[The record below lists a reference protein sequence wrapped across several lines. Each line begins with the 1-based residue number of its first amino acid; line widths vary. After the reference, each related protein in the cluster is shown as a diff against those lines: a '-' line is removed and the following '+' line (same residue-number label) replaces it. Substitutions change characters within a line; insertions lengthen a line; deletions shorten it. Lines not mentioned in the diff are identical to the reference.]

1 MDTGLKEL
9 LENEVLSEDTKTAFL
24 EAWNKKVQDVK
35 SSLKEEVEANVRE
48 EFARRYEQD
57 KNNLVEA
64 MDNMLSDAVT
74 KHAKESYEATKALKE
89 ERVKLTKAIKETR
102 AAYKARVS
110 NHMKTLEAFVLSQLK
125 PQMESLTES
134 KVKVIKKLREH
145 RVALNQQTVKRINT
159 LESFVVDHLKKE
171 ITDFKQDKDALV
183 EMKVKM
189 ASEAKAKLDETKT
202 AFIERASKLVEKT
215 VESHLRKEMTQLK
228 EDIRGARENIFGR
241 RLFEAFQAEYMTSYL
256 SEGTRVKKLSDT
268 LKETEQKLAE
278 ATQKLSSSK
287 TLMEQAQRRVQLSE
301 ERAQRVKALNELLKP
316 LNRDKREVMES
327 LLETVK
333 TVNLK
338 EAFRKYLPAVLN
350 ETVRGN
356 NKNGNRQ
363 VVTESRPQEKKTVV
377 HTGNRPNRIIE
388 SAAAEDN
395 QTQNAEIVELRRLA
409 GIEKY

>member
-1 MDTGLKEL
+1 MDNGLKEL
-9 LENEVLSEDTKTAFL
+9 LESELLSEETKSAFL
-24 EAWNKKVQDVK
+24 EAWNNKVAEVK
-35 SSLKEEVEANVRE
+35 ASLHQEVETKVRE
-48 EFARRYEQD
+48 EFARRYDQD

-74 KHAKESYEATKALKE
+74 KHAKVTYEAGKALKL

-102 AAYKARVS
+102 AAYKTRVS
-110 NHMKTLEAFVLSQLK
+110 NHMKTLETFVLTQLK
-125 PQMESLTES
+125 PQMQSLTES

-145 RVALNQQTVKRINT
+145 RVALNKQAASRLNT
-159 LESFVVDHLKKE
+159 LESFVVDQLKKE
-171 ITDFKQDKDALV
+171 VFEFKQDKDALV

-189 ASEAKAKLDETKT
+189 ASEARVKLDETKK
-202 AFIERASKLVEKT
+202 AFIDRASKLVEKT
-215 VESHLRKEMTQLK
+215 VENHLRKEMTQLK

-256 SEGTRVKKLSDT
+256 SEGTKVKKLSNA
-268 LKETEQKLAE
+268 LKESEQKLAE
-278 ATQKLSSSK
+278 ATQKISNSK
-287 TLMEQAQRRVQLSE
+287 TLMEQAQRRVVLSE
-301 ERAQRVKALNELLKP
+301 ERAQRVKTLNELLKP

-350 ETVRGN
+350 ETVRD
-356 NKNGNRQ
+356 NKVGNRQ
-363 VVTESRPQEKKTVV
+363 VIAEARPEQKRTVAV
-377 HTGNRPNRIIE
+377 TGNRGNRLTE
-388 SAAAEDN
+388 SAATEDN

-409 GIEKY
+409 GIER